1 MGVPHGIVVLDKPAG
16 ITSRDAVDHA
26 CKRLKTREI
35 GHCGT
40 LDPLATGVLVLV
52 VGRARRLQEL
62 LAKSRKV
69 YRARIRLGATSV
81 TDDAEGPITM
91 REPAPTP
98 PTEEQVRTAAARFV
112 GEIEQRPPRYSAV
125 KVDGERLYDLA
136 RRGEG
141 IDAPMRKVR
150 VYSLEVTNY
159 QWPDVE
165 LVVESAGGTYVR
177 SIARD
182 LGEVLGTGGYLAQLA
197 RTASGGF
204 QQAEATQL
212 EALDVQHVLPLE
224 NALRHFPRI
233 DIAASQAL
241 RLGNGAVVR
250 AELPPLALA
259 GDETLFGWVNGHA
272 VALLKKA
279 GPQRVRS
286 QRLLITAPELQKL
299 ADEELAAGPKQGDAW
314 SASGGAASY
323 ADDERR

>member
-69 YRARIRLGATSV
+69 YGARIRLGATSV
-81 TDDAEGPITM
+81 TDDGEGPITP
-91 REPAPTP
+91 REPPPTP
-98 PTEEQVRTAAARFV
+98 PSEEAVRTAAARFV
-112 GEIEQRPPRYSAV
+112 GDIEQRPPRYSAI

-141 IDAPMRKVR
+141 IDAPIRKVR
-150 VYSLEVTNY
+150 VYDLTIQSY
-159 QWPDVE
+159 RWPDVE
-165 LVVESAGGTYVR
+165 LTVTSAGGTYVR

-182 LGEVLGTGGYLAQLA
+182 LGEALGTGGYLAQLS
-197 RTASGGF
+197 RTESGGF
-204 QQAEATQL
+204 RLDEATAL
-212 EALDVQHVLPLE
+212 EALGPEHVLPLE
-224 NALRHFPRI
+224 NALRHFPRV
-233 DIAASQAL
+233 DIAAAQAV
-241 RLGNGAVVR
+241 RLANGAAVK
-250 AELPPLALA
+250 ADIPPLALTA
-259 GDETLFGWVNGHA
+259 DETVFGWVNGHA
-272 VALLKKA
+272 VALLAKA

-286 QRLLITAPELQKL
+286 QRLLVTV
-299 ADEELAAGPKQGDAW
+299 DELAQLANAEF
-314 SASGGAASY
+314 ASGANDGASASY

>member
-69 YRARIRLGATSV
+69 YGARIRLGATSV
-81 TDDAEGPITM
+81 TDDAEGPITVRDPM
-91 REPAPTP
+91 PAPP
-98 PTEEQVRTAAARFV
+98 AEERVVEAASRFV

-150 VYSLEVTNY
+150 VYELKVTSY
-159 QWPDVE
+159 RWPDLE
-165 LVVESAGGTYVR
+165 LTVASAGGTYVR

-182 LGEVLGTGGYLAQLA
+182 LGEMLGTGGHLAQLC
-197 RTASGGF
+197 RTESGGF
-204 QQAEATQL
+204 RLDEAT
-212 EALDVQHVLPLE
+212 ALDALGPQHVLPLE
-224 NALRHFPRI
+224 NALRHFPRV
-233 DIAASQAL
+233 DIAAAQAA
-241 RLGNGAVVR
+241 RLANGAAVKVD
-250 AELPPLALA
+250 LPPLALQ
-259 GDETLFGWVNGHA
+259 GDEHLFGWVNGHA
-272 VALLKKA
+272 VALLTRA

-286 QRLLITAPELQKL
+286 QRLLITV
-299 ADEELAAGPKQGDAW
+299 EELEQLANAEFAGG
-314 SASGGAASY
+314 SGGPGPAGGAGGASY